1 MKQLPILLI
10 LLLFVSGITFA
21 QKDFQGMAVYESKT
35 STSEFK
41 SRLQGNKDITPEM
54 QKMIEERM
62 KKMFEKT
69 YILHFDMQ
77 SSIYKEEE
85 KLDTPGQQ
93 QGGFRM
99 MSNMMGA
106 GGTYYKNIKDKK
118 YTVDREFMGKEF
130 LVKDTLTN
138 YKWQM
143 SGETREIGGY
153 MCYKATAVVPVS
165 KTDFKNFRLKK
176 EDTKEKEK
184 EKSTEETTKKT
195 SFLDEVD
202 IPKEITLT
210 AWYTTE
216 IPVSQG
222 PEGYWGLPGLILEVN
237 DGRTT
242 ILCSKLVMNP
252 KEKADIKAPTNGKE
266 ISQKDYDETVL
277 KKMEEFREMNQ
288 GQGGK
293 RMEIRMG
300 R

>member
-1 MKQLPILLI
+1 
-10 LLLFVSGITFA
+10 
-21 QKDFQGMAVYESKT
+21 
-35 STSEFK
+35 
-41 SRLQGNKDITPEM
+41 
-54 QKMIEERM
+54 MIEERM

-69 YILHFDMQ
+69 YVLHFNMQ

-176 EDTKEKEK
+176 EDTKEK

>member
-1 MKQLPILLI
+1 MKKIVFSFAFFLAFIQ
-10 LLLFVSGITFA
+10 THA

-41 SRLQGNKDITPEM
+41 ERMAGNKEM
-54 QKMIEERM
+54 SPDMLKMIEERM

-69 YILHFDMQ
+69 YILHFNMQ

-184 EKSTEETTKKT
+184 STEETTKKT

-277 KKMEEFREMNQ
+277 KKMEEFREMSQ

>member
-1 MKQLPILLI
+1 MKKII
-10 LLLFVSGITFA
+10 IASIFMISGLVNA
-21 QKDFQGMAVYESKT
+21 QNFQGMAVYESKT
-35 STSEFK
+35 STADFMKGMS
-41 SRLQGNKDITPEM
+41 GNREMTPEM
-54 QKMIEERM
+54 QKQIEERM
-62 KKMFEKT
+62 KKMFERTFILNFDKT
-69 YILHFDMQ
+69 A
-77 SSIYKEEE
+77 SIYKEEE

-99 MSNMMGA
+99 MSNMMGT

-176 EDTKEKEK
+176 EDTKEK

-266 ISQKDYDETVL
+266 ISQKDYDETIL